1 MCKITNKSKKK
12 AFFIDFFDAPHTY
25 LHTTGITD
33 TYLPEYAFASGMI
46 MHGTLRRFGCAA

>member
-12 AFFIDFFDAPHTY
+12 AFFIDFFDAPQTY